1 MALTAIN
8 IFGNLKVSRIPLK
21 IQIFLS
27 SRVSASAILA
37 QVWVLHPRYEGTDQT
52 EAGRTCSYVA
62 QHFVDAQFGNC
73 DDTHIRK
80 SERQDMR
87 YVSRHGPILGND
99 LSEISMGMVV
109 VFRIVRDIRLKFQ
122 LKSIE

>member
-1 MALTAIN
+1 M
-8 IFGNLKVSRIPLK
+8 
-21 IQIFLS
+21 
-27 SRVSASAILA
+27 
-37 QVWVLHPRYEGTDQT
+37 LHPRCEGIDQT
-52 EAGRTCSYVA
+52 GAGRTCSYVA

-87 YVSRHGPILGND
+87 YVSLPILGKD

-109 VFRIVRDIRLKFQ
+109 FWIVRDIKLKFQ
-122 LKSIE
+122 LKKY